1 MTTIGRVT
9 HFTVRNSTLGN
20 LQTNLHKMSQ
30 LQAQMSAGTKITVA
44 SDDPAGTAD
53 VLRIQGEQ
61 RLLDQYS
68 RNAADGEAWLLTV
81 DSALTTS
88 LASLRKART
97 LTVQGGSGAL
107 GTTSREALAQEI
119 DGIRESLLS
128 QANTTYLGRSVFAG
142 TVSGEAF
149 SDAAGGYTFNGVD
162 TARVERTVASGTT
175 VRVDSTGSAV
185 FGEGTDSVFA
195 TLDRITAALN
205 DATTDF
211 SPSAFLDEIDGH
223 LDNMLTE
230 LSSNGARQNQIDS
243 AQDLISANQLNATT
257 RLGAI
262 QDVDLAQII
271 LDIQSQEVAYK
282 GALGAAAKVLQPT
295 LLDFLR

>member
-20 LQTNLHKMSQ
+20 LQTNLHKMSE
-30 LQAQMSAGTKITVA
+30 LQAQMSSGKKINAA

-53 VLRIQGEQ
+53 VLRIQGDQ
-61 RLLDQYS
+61 RLLEQYS
-68 RNAADGEAWLLTV
+68 RNAGDGEAWLLTV

-97 LTVQGGSGAL
+97 LVVQGGSGAL
-107 GTTSREALAQEI
+107 GDTSRQALAQEI
-119 DGIRESLLS
+119 EGLRDGLLA

-142 TVSGEAF
+142 TVSGDAF
-149 SDAAGGYTFNGVD
+149 DPAAGGYAFNGAPGASVD
-162 TARVERTVASGTT
+162 RTVASGTS

-185 FGEGTDSVFA
+185 FGEGTGSVFQL
-195 TLDRITAALN
+195 LDDVAAALR
-205 DATTDF
+205 DGTTEFD
-211 SPSAFLDEIDGH
+211 PKAFLDGIDDH

-243 AQDLISANQLNATT
+243 AQDLISANQITAKT

-262 QDVDLAQII
+262 QDVDLAQVI
-271 LDIQSQEVAYK
+271 LDLQSQEVAYQ